1 MRKWILI
8 CLMAWIGTEAMHA
21 QIVLPTKKKQATTE
35 TPAESTVK
43 KEKKN
48 KVKAGDSA
56 LPMLP
61 TKKKGHAT
69 GEQKPVSDGTVTNT
83 PVKAHPGV
91 LPTLPT
97 TAKPVSTET
106 TAEKPH
112 HGVLPTLPTTTAKP
126 VEATTE
132 KKEVARVTVKRRV
145 APRAKPIKP
154 KPAVEDNEI
163 YESAEHMPTYPG
175 GVSAL
180 MEFIKSNMQYP
191 EDALAER
198 AEGIVQVSFVVE
210 KDGSTTEFEVL
221 DEHHP
226 ALEAEA
232 VRILQQMPKWTPA
245 TQDGVKVR
253 VEYTVPVKFIAPEQT
268 KEDDNVNDNPVQ
280 D

>member
-43 KEKKN
+43 KEKK
-48 KVKAGDSA
+48 KKEKAADSA
-56 LPMLP
+56 LPSLP
-61 TKKKGHAT
+61 TSKKSSK
-69 GEQKPVSDGTVTNT
+69 SDTQTPASSTVKTT
-83 PVKAHPGV
+83 STDHSGV

-106 TAEKPH
+106 TAEKPQP
-112 HGVLPTLPTTTAKP
+112 GVLPTLPTTTAKP
-126 VEATTE
+126 VEEGTE

-210 KDGSTTEFEVL
+210 KDGSTTEFEVI

-226 ALEAEA
+226 SLEAEA

-268 KEDDNVNDNPVQ
+268 KENDNVNDNPVQ

>member
-1 MRKWILI
+1 MKKWILI
-8 CLMAWIGTEAMHA
+8 CLMAWIGTAAMQA
-21 QIVLPTKKKQATTE
+21 QIVLPTKKKATTE
-35 TPAESTVK
+35 TPTESTVK
-43 KEKKN
+43 KEKKK
-48 KVKAGDSA
+48 KVKAADSA
-56 LPMLP
+56 LPTLP
-61 TKKKGHAT
+61 TSKKSSK
-69 GEQKPVSDGTVTNT
+69 SDTQTPASSTVKTT
-83 PVKAHPGV
+83 STAHPGV

-97 TAKPVSTET
+97 TVKPVNSET

-112 HGVLPTLPTTTAKP
+112 PGVLPTLPTTTAKP
-126 VEATTE
+126 DEEGAE
-132 KKEVARVTVKRRV
+132 KKEVAKVIVKRRM
-145 APRAKPIKP
+145 APRAKPIKT

-232 VRILQQMPKWTPA
+232 VRVLQQMPKWTPA

-253 VEYTVPVKFIAPEQT
+253 VEYTVPVKFIAPEQ
-268 KEDDNVNDNPVQ
+268 KEETINQDNE
-280 D
+280 

>member
-1 MRKWILI
+1 MKKWILI
-8 CLMAWIGTEAMHA
+8 CLMAWIGTAAMQA
-21 QIVLPTKKKQATTE
+21 QIVLPTKKKATTE
-35 TPAESTVK
+35 TPTESTVK
-43 KEKKN
+43 KEKKK
-48 KVKAGDSA
+48 KVKAADSA
-56 LPMLP
+56 LPTLP
-61 TKKKGHAT
+61 TSKKSSK
-69 GEQKPVSDGTVTNT
+69 SDTQTPASSTVKTT
-83 PVKAHPGV
+83 STAHPGV

-112 HGVLPTLPTTTAKP
+112 PGVLPTLPTTTAKP
-126 VEATTE
+126 VEEGAE
-132 KKEVARVTVKRRV
+132 KKEVAKVTVKRRV

-175 GVSAL
+175 GVKAL
-180 MEFIKSNMQYP
+180 MEFIKSNLQYP

>member
-1 MRKWILI
+1 MKKWMIV
-8 CLMAWIGTEAMHA
+8 CLMAWMGSATMQA
-21 QIVLPTKKKQATTE
+21 QIVLPTKKKATTE
-35 TPAESTVK
+35 TPTESTVK
-43 KEKKN
+43 KEKK
-48 KVKAGDSA
+48 KKGKDVGSS
-56 LPMLP
+56 LP
-61 TKKKGHAT
+61 TLPTSKRK
-69 GEQKPVSDGTVTNT
+69 SDSDSQTPASSTVKTT
-83 PVKAHPGV
+83 PTAHPGV

>member
-1 MRKWILI
+1 MKNWMIV
-8 CLMAWIGTEAMHA
+8 CLMAWMGSATMQA
-21 QIVLPTKKKQATTE
+21 QIVLPTKKKATTE
-35 TPAESTVK
+35 TPTESTVK

-48 KVKAGDSA
+48 KVKAADSA
-56 LPMLP
+56 LPTLP
-61 TKKKGHAT
+61 TSKKSSK
-69 GEQKPVSDGTVTNT
+69 SDTQTPASSTVKTT
-83 PVKAHPGV
+83 STDHPGV

-112 HGVLPTLPTTTAKP
+112 PGVLPTLPTTTAKP

-226 ALEAEA
+226 SLEAEA

>member
-1 MRKWILI
+1 MQ
-8 CLMAWIGTEAMHA
+8 A
-21 QIVLPTKKKQATTE
+21 QIVLPTKKKATTE
-35 TPAESTVK
+35 TPTESTVK
-43 KEKKN
+43 KEKK
-48 KVKAGDSA
+48 KKGKAADSA
-56 LPMLP
+56 LPTQP
-61 TKKKGHAT
+61 TSKRSSK
-69 GEQKPVSDGTVTNT
+69 SDTQTPASSTVKTT
-83 PVKAHPGV
+83 STAHPGV

-112 HGVLPTLPTTTAKP
+112 PGVLPTLPTTTAKP
-126 VEATTE
+126 VESTAE

-210 KDGSTTEFEVL
+210 KDGSTSEFEGL

-253 VEYTVPVKFIAPEQT
+253 VEYTVPVKFIAPEQA
-268 KEDDNVNDNPVQ
+268 KEDDNVNANDNPVQ

>member
-1 MRKWILI
+1 MKKWMIV
-8 CLMAWIGTEAMHA
+8 CLMAWMGSATMQA
-21 QIVLPTKKKQATTE
+21 QIVLPTKKKATTE
-35 TPAESTVK
+35 TPTESTVK
-43 KEKKN
+43 KEKK
-48 KVKAGDSA
+48 KKGKDVGSS
-56 LPMLP
+56 LP
-61 TKKKGHAT
+61 TLPTSKRK
-69 GEQKPVSDGTVTNT
+69 SDSDSQVPASSTVKTT
-83 PVKAHPGV
+83 STDHPGV
-91 LPTLPT
+91 LPMLPT

-112 HGVLPTLPTTTAKP
+112 PGVLPTLPTTTAKP

-132 KKEVARVTVKRRV
+132 KKEVAKVTVKRRV

>member
-1 MRKWILI
+1 MKKWMIV
-8 CLMAWIGTEAMHA
+8 CLMAWIGTAAMQA
-21 QIVLPTKKKQATTE
+21 QIVLPTKKKATTE
-35 TPAESTVK
+35 TPTESMVK
-43 KEKKN
+43 KEKKK
-48 KVKAGDSA
+48 KVKDVGSS
-56 LPMLP
+56 LP
-61 TKKKGHAT
+61 TLPTSKRK
-69 GEQKPVSDGTVTNT
+69 SDSESQAPASSTVKTT
-83 PVKAHPGV
+83 STDHPGV

-112 HGVLPTLPTTTAKP
+112 PGVLPTLPTTTAKP
-126 VEATTE
+126 VEEGTE

-210 KDGSTTEFEVL
+210 KDGSTSEFEVL

-253 VEYTVPVKFIAPEQT
+253 VEYTVPVKFIAPELT

>member
-1 MRKWILI
+1 MKKWMIV
-8 CLMAWIGTEAMHA
+8 CLMAWMGSATMQA
-21 QIVLPTKKKQATTE
+21 QIVLPTKKKATTE
-35 TPAESTVK
+35 TPTESTVK

-48 KVKAGDSA
+48 KVKAADSA
-56 LPMLP
+56 LPTLP
-61 TKKKGHAT
+61 TSKKSSK
-69 GEQKPVSDGTVTNT
+69 SDTQTPASSTVKTT
-83 PVKAHPGV
+83 STDHPGA

-106 TAEKPH
+106 TAEKPQS
-112 HGVLPTLPTTTAKP
+112 GVLPTLPTTTAKP
-126 VEATTE
+126 VEEGTE

-210 KDGSTTEFEVL
+210 KDGSTTEFEVI

-226 ALEAEA
+226 SLEAEA

-253 VEYTVPVKFIAPEQT
+253 VEYTVPVKFIAPEQ
-268 KEDDNVNDNPVQ
+268 KEEITNQDNE
-280 D
+280 

>member
-1 MRKWILI
+1 MKKWMIV
-8 CLMAWIGTEAMHA
+8 CLMAWMGSATMQA
-21 QIVLPTKKKQATTE
+21 QIVLPTKKKATTE
-35 TPAESTVK
+35 TPMESTVK
-43 KEKKN
+43 KEKK
-48 KVKAGDSA
+48 KKGKAADSA
-56 LPMLP
+56 LPSLP
-61 TKKKGHAT
+61 TSKKSSK
-69 GEQKPVSDGTVTNT
+69 SDTQTPASSTVKTT
-83 PVKAHPGV
+83 STAHPGV

-97 TAKPVSTET
+97 TAKPVSMET

-112 HGVLPTLPTTTAKP
+112 PGVLPTLPTTTAKP

-145 APRAKPIKP
+145 APRAKPIKR

-253 VEYTVPVKFIAPEQT
+253 VEYTVPVKFIAPEQA
-268 KEDDNVNDNPVQ
+268 KEDDNVNANDNPVQ

>member
-1 MRKWILI
+1 MKKWMIV
-8 CLMAWIGTEAMHA
+8 CLMAWIGTAAMQA
-21 QIVLPTKKKQATTE
+21 QIVLPTKKKATTE
-35 TPAESTVK
+35 TPTESMVK
-43 KEKKN
+43 KEKKK
-48 KVKAGDSA
+48 KVKDVGSS
-56 LPMLP
+56 LP
-61 TKKKGHAT
+61 TLPTSKRK
-69 GEQKPVSDGTVTNT
+69 SDSESQAPASSTVKTT
-83 PVKAHPGV
+83 STDHPGV

-112 HGVLPTLPTTTAKP
+112 PGVLPTLPTTTAKP
-126 VEATTE
+126 VEEGTE

-210 KDGSTTEFEVL
+210 KDGSTTEFEVI

-226 ALEAEA
+226 SLEAEA

-253 VEYTVPVKFIAPEQT
+253 VEYTVPVKFIAPELT

>member
-1 MRKWILI
+1 MKKWMIV
-8 CLMAWIGTEAMHA
+8 CLLAWIGTAAIQA
-21 QIVLPTKKKQATTE
+21 QIVLPTKKKATTE
-35 TPAESTVK
+35 TPTESMVK
-43 KEKKN
+43 KEKKK
-48 KVKAGDSA
+48 KVKDVGSS
-56 LPMLP
+56 LP
-61 TKKKGHAT
+61 TLPTSKRK
-69 GEQKPVSDGTVTNT
+69 SDSDSQTPASSTVKTT
-83 PVKAHPGV
+83 STAHPGV

-106 TAEKPH
+106 TVEKPH
-112 HGVLPTLPTTTAKP
+112 PGVLPTLPTTTAKP
-126 VEATTE
+126 VESTAE

-145 APRAKPIKP
+145 APRAKPIKR

-210 KDGSTTEFEVL
+210 KDGSTSEFEVL

-253 VEYTVPVKFIAPEQT
+253 VEYTVPVKFIAPEQA
-268 KEDDNVNDNPVQ
+268 KEDDNVNANDNPVQ

>member
-1 MRKWILI
+1 MKKWMIV
-8 CLMAWIGTEAMHA
+8 CLMAWMGSATMQA
-21 QIVLPTKKKQATTE
+21 QIVLPTKKKATTE
-35 TPAESTVK
+35 TPTESTVK

-48 KVKAGDSA
+48 KVKAADSA
-56 LPMLP
+56 LPTLP
-61 TKKKGHAT
+61 TSKKSSK
-69 GEQKPVSDGTVTNT
+69 SDTQTPASSTVKTT
-83 PVKAHPGV
+83 STDHPGV

-112 HGVLPTLPTTTAKP
+112 PGVLPTLPTTTAKP

-226 ALEAEA
+226 SLEAEA

>member
-1 MRKWILI
+1 MKKWMIV
-8 CLMAWIGTEAMHA
+8 CLMAWIGTAAMQA
-21 QIVLPTKKKQATTE
+21 QIVLPTKKKATTE
-35 TPAESTVK
+35 TLTESTVK

-48 KVKAGDSA
+48 KVKAADNA

-61 TKKKGHAT
+61 TSKRSSK
-69 GEQKPVSDGTVTNT
+69 SDTQTPASSTVKTT
-83 PVKAHPGV
+83 STSHPGV

-97 TAKPVSTET
+97 TAKPESTET

-112 HGVLPTLPTTTAKP
+112 PGVLPTLPTTTAKP
-126 VEATTE
+126 VEEGAE
-132 KKEVARVTVKRRV
+132 KKEVAKVIVKRRV
-145 APRAKPIKP
+145 APRAKPIKR

-191 EDALAER
+191 EEALAER

-226 ALEAEA
+226 SLEAEA

-268 KEDDNVNDNPVQ
+268 KEDDNVNANDNPVQ

>member
-1 MRKWILI
+1 MKKWMIV
-8 CLMAWIGTEAMHA
+8 CLMAWMGSATMQA
-21 QIVLPTKKKQATTE
+21 QIVLPTKKKATTE
-35 TPAESTVK
+35 TPTESTVK

-48 KVKAGDSA
+48 KVKDVGSS
-56 LPMLP
+56 LP
-61 TKKKGHAT
+61 TLPTSKRK
-69 GEQKPVSDGTVTNT
+69 SDSDSQVPASSTVKTT
-83 PVKAHPGV
+83 STAHPGV

-112 HGVLPTLPTTTAKP
+112 PGVLPTLPTTTAKP
-126 VEATTE
+126 VEATAE

-145 APRAKPIKP
+145 APRAKPIKR

-210 KDGSTTEFEVL
+210 KDGSTTEFEVI

-226 ALEAEA
+226 SLEAEA

-268 KEDDNVNDNPVQ
+268 KEDDNVNANDNPVQ